1 MINLLPPKYRK
12 KLREEQRFRLILL
25 FGVIFGIAFVALAIF
40 LLVIQ
45 ATLVKE
51 RLLQES
57 KLISFEERISK
68 EDSTL
73 GEIKTWNLQLQNI
86 EGFKKKR
93 RALKEVVEEIA
104 SSLPEELYLLSLS
117 YTPASEVRKKE
128 DKIVRTPAIIA
139 VTGKAETREQLLS
152 FKDAL
157 QENTF
162 FAEVV
167 FPPSNW
173 VNPIDITFSFQA
185 KLEN

>member
-1 MINLLPPKYRK
+1 MINLLPPKYRQ

-73 GEIKTWNLQLQNI
+73 GEIKTWNLQLKNI

-93 RALKEVVEEIA
+93 RALKEVAEEIA
-104 SSLPEELYLLSLS
+104 SSLPEELYFLSL
-117 YTPASEVRKKE
+117 
-128 DKIVRTPAIIA
+128 
-139 VTGKAETREQLLS
+139 
-152 FKDAL
+152 
-157 QENTF
+157 
-162 FAEVV
+162 
-167 FPPSNW
+167 
-173 VNPIDITFSFQA
+173 
-185 KLEN
+185 

>member
-12 KLREEQRFRLILL
+12 KLGEEQRFRLILL
-25 FGVIFGIAFVALAIF
+25 FGGIFGIALIALAIF

-45 ATLVKE
+45 ATLLQE
-51 RLLQES
+51 RLAQES
-57 KLISFEERISK
+57 KLISLEERITK

-73 GEIKTWNLQLQNI
+73 GEIKKWNSKLQNI
-86 EGFKKKR
+86 NGFKEKR
-93 RALKEVVEEIA
+93 TSLKEVIEEIA

-128 DKIVRTPAIIA
+128 DKVVRTPAIIA
-139 VTGKAETREQLLS
+139 ITGNAQTREQLLS

-157 QENTF
+157 QENPF

-173 VNPIDITFSFQA
+173 VSPVDINFSFQA